1 MLVKQKQKNICS
13 CPVLYIRTQNMRQHT
28 YMLRSTVTPMIFL
41 GAAAFFHLI
50 YVRAHVLI
58 QAGLVRLRERSG
70 NGQGYYRDTGL
81 LPLTEGGRGGAGPV
95 AGGVSFVSCVQQNDR
110 FMTVFG
116 GV

>member
-1 MLVKQKQKNICS
+1 MLVKQKQKRFV
-13 CPVLYIRTQNMRQHT
+13 PVPCMRQHT

-50 YVRAHVLI
+50 YVRAYVLI
-58 QAGLVRLRERSG
+58 QACLVRSG

-81 LPLTEGGRGGAGPV
+81 LPLTEGGRGGAGPA
-95 AGGVSFVSCVQQNDR
+95 AGGVSFVSCVQQNER